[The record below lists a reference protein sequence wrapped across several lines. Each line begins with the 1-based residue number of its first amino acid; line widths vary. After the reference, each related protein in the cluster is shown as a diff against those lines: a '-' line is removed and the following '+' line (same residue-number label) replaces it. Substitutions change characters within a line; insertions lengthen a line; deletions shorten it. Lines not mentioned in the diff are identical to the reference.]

1 MYIHVFYLLQGLS
14 NFQIQPK
21 PVQGVIFLAGTAVI
35 VLAVVFLNKSKKVKN
50 SAVFKS
56 GSVKKPELITAENKE
71 LKKAAN
77 AYGLSLDERKFL
89 DGVFSKM
96 AMDAAAVFESARS
109 IDAGFSQAVRALSR
123 DEDADAGTAK
133 LFAIRNKIEYY
144 LLAAEAAKN
153 SSQAKLAVR
162 RSRRV
167 ETNIPLD
174 FQLVVEKEEQ
184 AGLKKVK
191 KLSLDGAKHAG
202 HILDISSGG
211 CALGTG
217 DPGKTGTRLKIEFK
231 IGKKNSVS
239 ALVQVV
245 GINKNRG
252 GNVLHI
258 RFLKISARS
267 LNAVNAFVYGYSD
280 I

>member
-1 MYIHVFYLLQGLS
+1 MNTYALLLLQGLS
-14 NFQIQPK
+14 DFQIQPK
-21 PVQGVIFLAGTAVI
+21 PIQGIIFLAGTAVI
-35 VLAVVFLNKSKKVKN
+35 VLVVVFLNKSKKVKN

-56 GSVKKPELITAENKE
+56 GTVKKPELILSENKD
-71 LKKAAN
+71 LKKATN
-77 AYGLSLDERKFL
+77 AYGLGPDERKFL

-96 AMDAAAVFESARS
+96 AMDPAAVFDSMRS
-109 IDAGFSQAVRALSR
+109 IDEGFSQAVRALSR
-123 DEDADAGTAK
+123 DEDADADTAK

-144 LLAAEAAKN
+144 LMAAEAAKD
-153 SSQAKLAVR
+153 SSKVKRAVR
-162 RSRRV
+162 RSRRA
-167 ETNIPLD
+167 ETNLPVD

-184 AGLKKVK
+184 AGLKKVR

-202 HILDISSGG
+202 RILDISSGG

-217 DPGKTGTRLKIEFK
+217 EPGKTGTRFKIEFK
-231 IGKKNSVS
+231 IGKKTSVS
-239 ALVQVV
+239 ALVRVV
-245 GINKNRG
+245 GVNKNRD
-252 GNVLHI
+252 GNVLHS